1 MFRWIKNVIYLSGKE
16 LRSLF
21 SDPVLVVL
29 IIYMFTIAVYTV
41 ANSITLEVKNASAA
55 IVDHDHSALSYR
67 LQQSLIAPN
76 FRKVHTINANQ
87 ADRLMD
93 TGEYTFIL
101 DIPPNYER
109 DVLAGNNPSIQLL
122 SDATAMT
129 QAAIGTY
136 YISQIF
142 RGEMNDFLH
151 MSDNNDILI
160 KPTINVLY
168 NPNFSSS
175 WFMGGMNIVGYLN
188 LLTVLLVGAAVI
200 RERERGTLEH
210 ILVMPVRSS
219 EIAIAKILA
228 NELVLLTVVAFSLY
242 FVVHKIIGTP
252 LPPGAFSLYLLGAAV
267 FIFTIA
273 SLGIMLAIFAPTMP
287 QFGLLVLP
295 VYIVMYM
302 LSGTMSPVD
311 NMPEIVQQLTQLSPT
326 TIFGAYAQDVLFRG
340 AGIDLVWDKLIKI
353 AALGALFLSVAL
365 AQFKSMLSR
374 QG

>member
-1 MFRWIKNVIYLSGKE
+1 
-16 LRSLF
+16 
-21 SDPVLVVL
+21 
-29 IIYMFTIAVYTV
+29 
-41 ANSITLEVKNASAA
+41 
-55 IVDHDHSALSYR
+55 
-67 LQQSLIAPN
+67 
-76 FRKVHTINANQ
+76 
-87 ADRLMD
+87 
-93 TGEYTFIL
+93 
-101 DIPPNYER
+101 
-109 DVLAGNNPSIQLL
+109 
-122 SDATAMT
+122 MT
-129 QAAIGTY
+129 QAAIGAY

-142 RGEMNDFLH
+142 RGEMKDFLH

-252 LPPGAFSLYLLGAAV
+252 LSQKAFSLYLLGAAV
-267 FIFTIA
+267 FIFAIA

-311 NMPEIVQQLTQLSPT
+311 NMPEIVQKITQLSPT

-340 AGIDLVWDKLIKI
+340 VSIDLVWDKLVKI
-353 AALGALFLSVAL
+353 AALGALFLGVAL

>member
-1 MFRWIKNVIYLSGKE
+1 MFRWIKNVMYLSGKE
-16 LRSLF
+16 LHSLF

-29 IIYMFTIAVYTV
+29 IVYMFTAAVYSV
-41 ANSITLEVKNASAA
+41 ANSITLEVKNASVA

-76 FRKVHTINANQ
+76 FRKVHTINANE

-101 DIPPNYER
+101 DIPSNYER
-109 DVLAGNNPSIQLL
+109 DVLAGHNPSIQLL

-129 QAAIGTY
+129 QAAIGVS

-142 RGEMNDFLH
+142 REEMNDFLH
-151 MSDNNDILI
+151 VRQAHRLLI
-160 KPTINVLY
+160 EPTINVLY

-188 LLTVLLVGAAVI
+188 LLTMLLVGAAVI

-340 AGIDLVWDKLIKI
+340 AGIDLVWDKLVKI
-353 AALGALFLSVAL
+353 AALGALFLNVAL

>member
-1 MFRWIKNVIYLSGKE
+1 MFRWIKNVMYLSGKE
-16 LRSLF
+16 LHSLF

-29 IIYMFTIAVYTV
+29 IVYMFTAAVYSV
-41 ANSITLEVKNASAA
+41 ANSITLEVKNASVA

-76 FRKVHTINANQ
+76 FRKVHTINANE

-101 DIPPNYER
+101 DIPSNYER
-109 DVLAGNNPSIQLL
+109 DVLAGHNPSIQLL

-129 QAAIGTY
+129 QAAIGVS

-142 RGEMNDFLH
+142 REEMNDFLH
-151 MSDNNDILI
+151 VRQAHRLLI
-160 KPTINVLY
+160 EPTINVLY

-175 WFMGGMNIVGYLN
+175 WFMGG
-188 LLTVLLVGAAVI
+188 
-200 RERERGTLEH
+200 
-210 ILVMPVRSS
+210 MPVRSS

-340 AGIDLVWDKLIKI
+340 AGIDLVWDKLVKI

>member
-29 IIYMFTIAVYTV
+29 IIYMFTIAIYTV

-55 IVDHDHSALSYR
+55 IVDNDHSTLSYR

-101 DIPPNYER
+101 DIPPNYEQ
-109 DVLAGNNPSIQLL
+109 DILAGNNPSIQLL

-142 RGEMNDFLH
+142 LGEINDFLH

-252 LPPGAFSLYLLGAAV
+252 LSQKAFSLYLLGAAV
-267 FIFTIA
+267 FIFAIA

-311 NMPEIVQQLTQLSPT
+311 NMPEIVQKITQLSPT

-340 AGIDLVWDKLIKI
+340 VGIDLVWDKLVKI
-353 AALGALFLSVAL
+353 AALGALFLGVAL